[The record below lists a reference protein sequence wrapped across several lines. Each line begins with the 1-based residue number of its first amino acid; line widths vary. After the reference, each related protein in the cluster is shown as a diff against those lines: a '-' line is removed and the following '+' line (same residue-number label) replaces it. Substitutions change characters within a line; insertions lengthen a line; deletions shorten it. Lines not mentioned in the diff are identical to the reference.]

1 MLKYFDKMLNKK
13 EMILTVLGSTIQ
25 GFLWRDPSC
34 CIIRQEVRQE
44 VRRLCTA
51 EGEGL
56 DTSFYQEIIPVGTN
70 QLPWLQ
76 CESIHKCRNMESGR
90 ISTVQWKIEFMV
102 QEPRAQRRP
111 LSRHASSHPPDIGR
125 SQLQWYYKHWYDAL
139 HVGSWW
145 LPFYIL
151 IY

>member
-70 QLPWLQ
+70 QLP
-76 CESIHKCRNMESGR
+76 
-90 ISTVQWKIEFMV
+90 
-102 QEPRAQRRP
+102 
-111 LSRHASSHPPDIGR
+111 
-125 SQLQWYYKHWYDAL
+125 
-139 HVGSWW
+139 
-145 LPFYIL
+145 
-151 IY
+151 